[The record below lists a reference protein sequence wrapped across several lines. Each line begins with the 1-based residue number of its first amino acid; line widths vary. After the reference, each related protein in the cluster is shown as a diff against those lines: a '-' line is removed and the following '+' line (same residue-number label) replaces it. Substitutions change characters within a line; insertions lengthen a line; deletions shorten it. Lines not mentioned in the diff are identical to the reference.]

1 MKQQRK
7 IQSAATPPLAL
18 TARVI
23 ASALDRRAIGA
34 ALLGLGALVLGAACA
49 ALAAAAFAFAVS
61 AQSAGAGLGHLC
73 AAALL
78 GAGAQ
83 ALEVTKWRLHARAEQ
98 ALERALTEKVFTAAL
113 KTKAGASVGAQMQAL
128 ADALVGCRLLFQHGV
143 FTAQS
148 AVMGA
153 LAAALVIA
161 AIGHAGLALVIV
173 LFAPT
178 YIAASLI
185 TARRLTAAS
194 ARVAALRLKAAGRF
208 GDGFVNREAINLFA
222 AQDFLAAGL
231 RRALAAAER
240 VSNLLSGLR
249 SRASLAAVAIFAATL
264 LASFWLAWS
273 GANDESARV
282 RAIVLAQVSLMSL
295 LAPLELCAQ
304 AVRDLIWARALAAP
318 LGALMETSE
327 PMPMP
332 MPRRDGEGGAVVE
345 LDAVTFAYPGR
356 SPVLREARLVVGRGE
371 FVGVLGESGAGK
383 STLLRLVSG
392 ALVPQSG
399 RIRFGAS
406 ANSCPRIAAAL
417 QEPLLV
423 DDTIAANI
431 AFGRSCNSEEMENA
445 IACAGLERL
454 IASLPQGLNT
464 RVGERGALL
473 SGGERQRVALA
484 RALLK
489 PASLYLLDEA
499 SSALDPEAE
508 QEVMARVAK
517 AVRGV
522 SSLLVI
528 AHRASALAG
537 ADRIVALRDVV
548 FVEIGARRH

>member
-1 MKQQRK
+1 MRQEKK
-7 IQSAATPPLAL
+7 TQSRAARPLAL
-18 TARVI
+18 TARAI
-23 ASALDRRAIGA
+23 ALALDRRAAGN
-34 ALLGLGALVLGAACA
+34 ALLGVAALIVGAVCA

-61 AQSAGAGLGHLC
+61 GAGGKAGLAHLC

-83 ALEVTKWRLHARAEQ
+83 GLEVIKWRLHARAEQ
-98 ALERALTEKVFTAAL
+98 ALERALTEKLFTAGL
-113 KTKAGASVGAQMQAL
+113 NTSAGASVGAQMQAL
-128 ADALVGCRLLFQHGV
+128 ADALVGCRLMFQHGV
-143 FTAQS
+143 FTAPS
-148 AVMGA
+148 ALIGA
-153 LAAALVIA
+153 LAAAFVIA

-173 LFAPT
+173 LFAPA
-178 YIAASLI
+178 YVAASLV
-185 TARRLTAAS
+185 TARRLTVAS
-194 ARVAALRLKAAGRF
+194 TRVAAVRLKAAGRF
-208 GDGFVNREAINLFA
+208 GDGFVNREAINVFM
-222 AQDFLAAGL
+222 AQGFLAAGL
-231 RRALAAAER
+231 RRALVATER

-249 SRASLAAVAIFAATL
+249 AQASLAAIAVFAAAL
-264 LASFWLAWS
+264 LTSFWLAWS
-273 GANDESARV
+273 GAHDESARV

-295 LAPLELCAQ
+295 LAPLEFCAQ
-304 AVRDLIWARALAAP
+304 AVRDLIWARALVAP
-318 LGALMETSE
+318 LGWLMGAGE
-327 PMPMP
+327 PLAMPA
-332 MPRRDGEGGAVVE
+332 REGEGAAVE

-356 SPVLREARLVVGRGE
+356 GPILRGASLVVARGQ

-392 ALVPQSG
+392 ALLPQSG

-406 ANSCPRIAAAL
+406 ANACVRLSAAL

-431 AFGRSCNSEEMENA
+431 AFGRSFNSEEMERA

-454 IASLPQGLNT
+454 IAGLPQGLNT

-499 SSALDPEAE
+499 TSALDPAAE

-537 ADRIVALRDVV
+537 ADRIVELRDGV
-548 FVEIGARRH
+548 FVESGARLC